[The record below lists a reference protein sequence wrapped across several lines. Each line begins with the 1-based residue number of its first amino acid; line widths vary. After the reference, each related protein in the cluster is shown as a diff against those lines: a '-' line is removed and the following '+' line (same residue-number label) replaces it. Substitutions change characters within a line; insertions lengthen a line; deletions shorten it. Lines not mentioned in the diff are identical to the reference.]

1 MIGNDQTFKSYTKN
15 HQYESVKYIESR
27 KKQIQLEQSVLS
39 VHLKDLE
46 TPTQKQ
52 DILALDEEGMEEE
65 SKDAR
70 REQYRVIKKDLL
82 FVVNFRQSK
91 YYTSAE
97 KSV

>member
-46 TPTQKQ
+46 TPTQK
-52 DILALDEEGMEEE
+52 
-65 SKDAR
+65 
-70 REQYRVIKKDLL
+70 
-82 FVVNFRQSK
+82 
-91 YYTSAE
+91 
-97 KSV
+97 